1 MRPPRRVGRIAA
13 ILFVITVEVP
23 DRCVGIEV
31 AAVMEF
37 DAAPQVEDPFGLVF
51 FVLFPFFG
59 KSWADIG
66 KLVGLRQVPQDE
78 PFEHRK
84 AEKAHPLVAVVGSAG
99 RDRNV
104 RGRHRDPQRAAG
116 ECCWARRKQ
125 TRRQH
130 SRQKRAWKFPLQH
143 RRIPH
148 GPARAPIFRIGSKWR
163 ANRQA
168 NPGEARVHWRRR
180 VMRAA
185 GFKG

>member
-1 MRPPRRVGRIAA
+1 MRPPRRAGRIAA
-13 ILFVITVEVP
+13 ILLVITVEVP

-37 DAAPQVEDPFGLVF
+37 DALPQVEDPFGLVF
-51 FVLFPFFG
+51 FVLLPSFG

-84 AEKAHPLVAVVGSAG
+84 AEKAHPLIAVVGSAG

-104 RGRHRDPQRAAG
+104 GGRHRDPQRAAG

-130 SRQKRAWKFPLQH
+130 SRKSALGNFRCSIGASPTGLL
-143 RRIPH
+143 
-148 GPARAPIFRIGSKWR
+148 GPIFRIGSKWR